1 MVQIHAPLSDGER
14 TRDGF
19 RQRVV
24 DRTIPSPSGPCVGC
38 PWAWPRSP
46 RRPRPPHS
54 RPVGTHWRRPV
65 RPEVGSPARA
75 PPAAG
80 EGAGG
85 APAEGTPAEP
95 GRARAPGGGGGGGG
109 GGAGGGGRRG
119 GRGGGGAGGGGSVR
133 GRGPGAKASG
143 PR

>member
-19 RQRVV
+19 RQRVAG
-24 DRTIPSPSGPCVGC
+24 RTIPSPSGPCVGC

-46 RRPRPPHS
+46 RRPRPPRW
-54 RPVGTHWRRPV
+54 RPGGTHWRRPV

-80 EGAGG
+80 GGGGGRRGGAGWG
-85 APAEGTPAEP
+85 GGGGG
-95 GRARAPGGGGGGGG
+95 GRGRGGGGGGGG
-109 GGAGGGGRRG
+109 GGRGRRGRLRSRG
-119 GRGGGGAGGGGSVR
+119 GRGRR
-133 GRGPGAKASG
+133 G
-143 PR
+143 